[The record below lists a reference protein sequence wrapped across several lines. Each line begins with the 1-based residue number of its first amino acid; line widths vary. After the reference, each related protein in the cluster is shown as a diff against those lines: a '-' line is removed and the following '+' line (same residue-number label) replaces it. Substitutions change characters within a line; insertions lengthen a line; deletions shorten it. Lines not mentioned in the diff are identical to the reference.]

1 LKIIQSGAKYWKN
14 GRKRMTKQG
23 VDHGFPHGVA
33 KASGKNKRRV
43 EIISGKAEVRSRERL
58 LFLFCRIFR
67 VFLDM

>member
-1 LKIIQSGAKYWKN
+1 MVFHMVLQ
-14 GRKRMTKQG
+14 KQ
-23 VDHGFPHGVA
+23 A
-33 KASGKNKRRV
+33 